1 MGTAYQIC
9 CKHCGT
15 RFNHSADAGFGF
27 LPMCVGCG
35 DMGGY
40 IETETSIRCPSCH
53 RRLNN
58 TPEEFIEQVEMTY
71 TWDYIKP
78 PRARS

>member
-58 TPEEFIEQVEMTY
+58 TPEEFNEQVEMTY
-71 TWDYIKP
+71 SWD
-78 PRARS
+78 

>member
-1 MGTAYQIC
+1 
-9 CKHCGT
+9 
-15 RFNHSADAGFGF
+15 
-27 LPMCVGCG
+27 MCVGCG

-58 TPEEFIEQVEMTY
+58 TPEEFNEQVEMTY
-71 TWDYIKP
+71 TWD
-78 PRARS
+78 